1 MKVSAIRSDNVYSK
15 IMSAP
20 SDRKND
26 IYRYELMMPFERKWA
41 CYNIPMKAKAPGG
54 YDVIRAG
61 ELLGLIAPTKVD
73 ETQKQN
79 IQMISD
85 DTLWENCETA
95 IRRALSC
102 FTGQGVRL
110 PVGEYLFTILLA
122 NPESPYIMLNEGYC
136 GDGGIPGYILSWLI
150 PNEYTLKHLPAAL
163 AHETNHNVRFQFI
176 KWKNDITLGE
186 MLVSEGLAENFA
198 TFLFGEDQA
207 GPWVTK
213 TDLTTLNEVIKPV
226 IQSGL
231 NVRGLENLN
240 AYLYGDELAR
250 LQNFPQ
256 AGLPYCAGYACGYHL
271 VKYYLKKTGKSVVEA
286 TLLPAKEIL
295 DVAED
300 FWND

>member
-61 ELLGLIAPTKVD
+61 RCFGLIAPTKVD

-102 FTGQGVRL
+102 FTGQGVSL

-136 GDGGIPGYILSWLI
+136 GDGGIPGYILSWLT
-150 PNEYTLKHLPAAL
+150 PNE
-163 AHETNHNVRFQFI
+163 
-176 KWKNDITLGE
+176 
-186 MLVSEGLAENFA
+186 
-198 TFLFGEDQA
+198 
-207 GPWVTK
+207 
-213 TDLTTLNEVIKPV
+213 
-226 IQSGL
+226 
-231 NVRGLENLN
+231 
-240 AYLYGDELAR
+240 
-250 LQNFPQ
+250 
-256 AGLPYCAGYACGYHL
+256 
-271 VKYYLKKTGKSVVEA
+271 
-286 TLLPAKEIL
+286 
-295 DVAED
+295 
-300 FWND
+300 